1 MGESRSFESLENIHS
16 VVNDEIIK
24 FRDTDEISEKT
35 MQSDMDSEQFAG
47 TNKLS
52 NFFNMSSTVFYPE

>member
-35 MQSDMDSEQFAG
+35 MQSDMDSEQFTG
-47 TNKLS
+47 INKLS
-52 NFFNMSSTVFYPE
+52 NFFNMSLTVFYLK